1 MALTFD
7 IDGVD
12 KSDVIRFTE
21 WDLTEYAFRGQ
32 VGAGV
37 LVMDDPTGAYLPP
50 AQKAV
55 QVTSIYAGS
64 NSRLFTG
71 YVAER
76 TAERGRAAPGGRQ
89 WSVTVEDIN
98 ARIDDRIIT
107 DAMQDGNKRPAE
119 TDYAR
124 IMWLLSTGAMT
135 GITRGQSGSNFF
147 VPNGDNVDMDA
158 IDYRGKSPRD
168 VLEDCAQAAG
178 KNFFLFDEGAGTR
191 LFYAKSNDPI
201 FNSTATISDDAAAV
215 NGTSVFGAYNVRFT
229 LDPSR
234 VYSRVRIRYKG
245 GATTTAQNNTT
256 ATTYRIREKYKR
268 YMRAKTAQKA
278 QNLAERWLNNAA
290 KERTTLACS
299 VDISTEYVHLIR
311 AGHRIKVELDRYDI
325 NAYYRIIRRSIRQ
338 VTDDRVALD
347 LEFEDEVVP
356 TAFMGGPVDNADGE
370 ESSNGTD
377 SASSVVMD
385 SDGITVTGGSI
396 SVTNSNGTIIIDG
409 STDLFSIVATGTL
422 TIPRS
427 ELKGTQYQSVT
438 VTTGVEFDPA
448 CLFFAKTG
456 SKEGKGDWAQPLP
469 ELALSASGTVLR
481 MVGGRARYASGTG
494 TAAKTQVQVYRFTS
508 SPPEDAVK
516 VRYYILQKTSI

>member
-1 MALTFD
+1 MSITVS
-7 IDGVD
+7 IDGTD
-12 KSDVIRFTE
+12 KSDVVRFTE

-37 LVMDDPTGAYLPP
+37 LVMDDPTGSYLPP

-55 QVTSIYAGS
+55 LVTSIYAGS

-76 TAERGRAAPGGRQ
+76 SAERGRSAPGGRE

-98 ARIDDRIIT
+98 ARLDDRIIT
-107 DAMQDGNKRPAE
+107 DAMQGSTKRAAE

-124 IMWLLSTGAMT
+124 ITWLLSTGAMT
-135 GITRGQSGSNFF
+135 GITVGSSGSNLF
-147 VPNGDNVDMDA
+147 VPNANKVDMDA
-158 IDYRGKSPRD
+158 VDYRGKSPRE
-168 VLEDCAQAAG
+168 VLEDCAQASG

-191 LFYAKSNDPI
+191 LFYATSTNPI
-201 FNSTATISDDAAAV
+201 YSSTATISDTAASV

-234 VYSRVRIRYKG
+234 VYSRVRVRYKG
-245 GATTTAQNNTT
+245 GALTTTENATT
-256 ATTYRIREKYKR
+256 AATYRVREKFKR
-268 YMRAKTAQKA
+268 YMRAKTATKA
-278 QNLAERWLNNAA
+278 QALADRWLSNAA
-290 KERTTLACS
+290 AERTTLSCS
-299 VDISTEYVHLIR
+299 IDISTQYVPLIR
-311 AGHRIKVELDRYDI
+311 PGHRILVQLSRYDI

-338 VTDDRVALD
+338 VTDDVIALD
-347 LEFEDEVVP
+347 LEFEDDVRP

-370 ESSNGTD
+370 ETSNGTD
-377 SASSVVMD
+377 TSSSVVLD

-396 SVTNSNGTIIIDG
+396 SVTNSSGTVIIDG

-438 VTTGVEFDPA
+438 VTTGVGFDPA
-448 CLFFAKTG
+448 SLFFAKTG

-481 MVGGRARYASGTG
+481 MVGGRARYVQGTSP
-494 TAAKTQVQVYRFTS
+494 ARTQVQVYRFTS
-508 SPPEDAVK
+508 SPPEAAVT